1 MLRVS
6 EEGYRCREEFVW
18 NYRQLR
24 QSLLDLQ
31 IAADLIFD
39 TISKRTAEQ
48 REKLTDLSA
57 RIDKAKATID
67 TLSHLKEAIT
77 VTSCSRYPRAIN
89 EGDLPSL
96 FSYKD
101 EASRTGLPVG
111 KLSLN
116 GRLSRE
122 FGVDG
127 TLELFQFFSETSTE
141 FYPIEQQLKEVD
153 DTIHLKGKTSIKH
166 HLEPPSYIDEAY
178 SSNSNYQRLPPPPPS
193 LLLRNKQDADL
204 RYLLNPA
211 N

>member
-1 MLRVS
+1 MS
-6 EEGYRCREEFVW
+6 E
-18 NYRQLR
+18 
-24 QSLLDLQ
+24 
-31 IAADLIFD
+31 
-39 TISKRTAEQ
+39 
-48 REKLTDLSA
+48 
-57 RIDKAKATID
+57 KATID

-193 LLLRNKQDADL
+193 LLLRNKQ
-204 RYLLNPA
+204 LLSKLEDFKSFGESSLSGELHTIFSRSTCFCQH
-211 N
+211 